1 MTVSRI
7 VYDFLD
13 NMEDGFEIS
22 GWTLT
27 DEINSRS
34 GRHTYPST
42 LLGYC
47 RDYCD
52 IVGGEWECI
61 DNQKSIYRFHKG
73 KITLG
78 KFSGCGRE

>member
-1 MTVSRI
+1 MTVTEI

-13 NMEDGFEIS
+13 NLADGTELS

-27 DEINSRS
+27 EEINGRS

-47 RDYCD
+47 RDYCS
-52 IVGGEWECI
+52 IVGGNWECI
-61 DNQKSIYRFHKG
+61 DNQKSIYKFHKG
-73 KITLG
+73 CFTLNGTVPNG
-78 KFSGCGRE
+78 KE